1 MWYAGQEGSRAKK
14 CASVPVDCQTWIK
27 RSRHNA
33 KQVKVQDGVA
43 TTSSLSVELPKEK
56 VGKEEADSVER
67 KSCQSMYGEYLYYYI
82 YYVLLFSF
90 ELWDIKVPRSCQFFS
105 LHGLA

>member
-33 KQVKVQDGVA
+33 KQVKVQVGVA
-43 TTSSLSVELPKEK
+43 ATSSLSVELPKEK
-56 VGKEEADSVER
+56 VGKEEADSVEK
-67 KSCQSMYGEYLYYYI
+67 KSCQSMYGEYLYY
-82 YYVLLFSF
+82 
-90 ELWDIKVPRSCQFFS
+90 
-105 LHGLA
+105 

>member
-1 MWYAGQEGSRAKK
+1 MAKWESHHELQEQQYLAGLLSETWALMWYAGQEGSKAKK

-67 KSCQSMYGEYLYYYI
+67 KSCQSMYGDYLYY
-82 YYVLLFSF
+82 
-90 ELWDIKVPRSCQFFS
+90 
-105 LHGLA
+105 